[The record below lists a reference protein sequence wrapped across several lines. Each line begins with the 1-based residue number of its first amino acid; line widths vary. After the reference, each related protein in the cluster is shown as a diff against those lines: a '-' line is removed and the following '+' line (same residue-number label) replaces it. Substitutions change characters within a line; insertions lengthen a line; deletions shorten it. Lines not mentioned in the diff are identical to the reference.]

1 MPLDLAQWMQY
12 LDPSQ
17 KVIDLYIPGSHDASA
32 YEYGDVAQDA
42 INEGAGAI
50 CQNINYVGQLAAG
63 SRYFDM
69 RVTWNGQSLVMKHS
83 FLSFE
88 RFDTVL
94 DQLLS
99 FTDNHE
105 TEVLF
110 LDLDFDAKYSDKIKD
125 MLKSKIGADKF
136 VTKHVGPDGKYN
148 SDLIWGDLKS
158 EGKPFVIIWQAGKLT
173 NLLFSVESLGKFSGI
188 DSKAKDL

>member
-50 CQNINYVGQLAAG
+50 CQNTNYVGQLAAG

-110 LDLDFDAKYSDKIKD
+110 LDLDFDAKSAYIPRVPSW
-125 MLKSKIGADKF
+125 SFADA
-136 VTKHVGPDGKYN
+136 P
-148 SDLIWGDLKS
+148 I
-158 EGKPFVIIWQAGKLT
+158 
-173 NLLFSVESLGKFSGI
+173 FSLPGCSAADHIVCPGRRPNRRG
-188 DSKAKDL
+188 